1 MSLLG
6 TALAFGFWPEERKA
20 MPAPS
25 SVHSVQTA
33 SVKSA
38 VVERAITLSG
48 ITRASRRAVLAFT
61 VSARLDRRPVDV
73 GETVRKGELIALL
86 DVRQFDNAVAS
97 ARARKAE
104 LDAQYRQAERD
115 RRRFAQLQRENVVPV
130 GEYERVSAT
139 ADRLEAALSAADAGL
154 QEAERARSEAEL
166 RAPFSGTIT
175 AVLLEPGEWAMPGL
189 PVVELSGDRDVEVEV
204 DVPENVIGYL
214 SEGSRVDVTLPF
226 AGNRQLVG
234 RVDALARAALSSG
247 RLFPLVVALDASE
260 KVVPGM
266 TAEVTLTVP
275 TEPRLL
281 VPVDAVV
288 NPGASRPS
296 VFVVIDGM
304 AREVPV
310 RLGMFAGADIVVSG
324 ALSAGD
330 RVVVSGHTALADG
343 KKVVA
348 R

>member
-1 MSLLG
+1 MSFLFA
-6 TALAFGFWPEERKA
+6 ALAFGFWPDEKKA
-20 MPAPS
+20 VSAPS
-25 SVHSVQTA
+25 SVHTVQTA
-33 SVKSA
+33 AVKTA
-38 VVERAITLSG
+38 VVERNITLSG

-61 VSARLDRRPVDV
+61 VSARLSSRPVDV
-73 GETVRKGELIALL
+73 GDTVGKGDLVALL

-97 ARARKAE
+97 ARARSAE
-104 LDAQYRQAERD
+104 LAAQYRQAERD
-115 RRRFAQLQRENVVPV
+115 RKRFAQLRIENVVPV

-139 ADRLEAALSAADAGL
+139 ADRLKAALSAADAGL
-154 QEAERARSEAEL
+154 QEAKRARSEAEL

-175 AVLLEPGEWAMPGL
+175 AVRLEPGEWAMPGL

-226 AGNRQLVG
+226 AGSRQLAG
-234 RVDALARAALSSG
+234 RVDAVARAALSSG

-260 KVVPGM
+260 NVIPGM

-296 VFVVIDGM
+296 VFVVVEDVV
-304 AREVPV
+304 REIPV
-310 RLGMFAGADIVVSG
+310 RLGMFAGTDIVVSG
-324 ALSAGD
+324 GLSAGD

-343 KKVVA
+343 KTVVS